1 MKLVFRILALL
12 FFLILEL
19 EAFSQCAMCKATAES
34 NANGGGSEAAGLN
47 SGILYLMFIPYLL
60 IAGIAI
66 AIYRHKRKLE
76 RAKGA

>member
-1 MKLVFRILALL
+1 MKKIVAFFVVL
-12 FFLILEL
+12 FIS
-19 EAFSQCAMCKATAES
+19 ASAYSQCAMCKATAES

-60 IAGIAI
+60 IAGIAV

-76 RAKGA
+76 RTNGA

>member
-1 MKLVFRILALL
+1 MKKIFA
-12 FFLILEL
+12 FFLVSLISI
-19 EAFSQCAMCKATAES
+19 AGYSQCAMCKATAES